1 MVTERDPGERHLY
14 DHLVGYLQW
23 QHSKGRLVLG
33 DLRAGFSQGLV
44 FGRGSGR
51 GRGRPRRD
59 SHTLGLRS
67 SAENRA
73 IRGAAASLGRGQWL
87 VVVLVGQLRRDAR
100 FDEAG
105 NVRSLPEDGL
115 HTGPTALAGEVALSG
130 QVAGLRLRW
139 QREDRHVGLV
149 LQHLRFGQR
158 LRLSS
163 RYGRPVFVGRSQAS
177 GAIDGGW
184 IAGRRQFYGH
194 LARTPSSWSFVGGFV
209 DRRRNRL
216 RWSGQVRSYGPRFFS
231 PLGSA
236 DRRWKTWNERG
247 VVIDLRGSR
256 WRTWAEIAQR
266 PKPASIPV
274 SDDSAEAGFERTW
287 RVSPGQL
294 RLDLRQRYDLD
305 WWQHAR
311 YRGTQRIRL
320 AGTRSSGL
328 HRWRIQWHNSLSD
341 GERGMALGLEG
352 WRKGPAG
359 QTNLQFTLFRI
370 PSWSSRIYEY
380 ESTLPGAVSIRPL
393 SGTGWRLNAALGH
406 RSGPW
411 MLAAFGRHERRQHL
425 PARSV
430 FGVQIDHL
438 GADTKVR

>member
-1 MVTERDPGERHLY
+1 MVTERDPGERHLD

-59 SHTLGLRS
+59 SHALGLRS

-87 VVVLVGQLRRDAR
+87 VVVLAGQLRRDAR

-163 RYGRPVFVGRSQAS
+163 RYGRPVFAGRSQAS

-184 IAGRRQFYGH
+184 FTGQRQFYGQ

-256 WRTWAEIAQR
+256 WRTWDRDLLAS
-266 PKPASIPV
+266 PARIHP
-274 SDDSAEAGFERTW
+274 
-287 RVSPGQL
+287 
-294 RLDLRQRYDLD
+294 RLGRL
-305 WWQHAR
+305 
-311 YRGTQRIRL
+311 GGGRIR
-320 AGTRSSGL
+320 AHVARFSRPTAPRPSPAIRS
-328 HRWRIQWHNSLSD
+328 R
-341 GERGMALGLEG
+341 
-352 WRKGPAG
+352 
-359 QTNLQFTLFRI
+359 
-370 PSWSSRIYEY
+370 
-380 ESTLPGAVSIRPL
+380 
-393 SGTGWRLNAALGH
+393 
-406 RSGPW
+406 
-411 MLAAFGRHERRQHL
+411 LAATRQISWHATNPPRRNALKWAPPMAHPVAQQ
-425 PARSV
+425 SV
-430 FGVQIDHL
+430 
-438 GADTKVR
+438 RW